1 MDDSILE
8 LANELIRRPSV
19 TPDDAGC
26 QDLIAER
33 LETAGFE
40 IERLRF
46 GEVDNLWATAGE
58 SGPLLCLLGHTDVV
72 PPGPREDW
80 SGDPFEPRLEDGVL
94 YGRGAADMKGSV
106 AAMIVAC
113 ERFRAAH
120 PDHAGRLAVL
130 LTSDEEGPA
139 VDGTRR
145 VVDTLMERGERIDWC
160 LVGEPSSRETLG
172 DTVKNGRRGSLTARI
187 RVRGHQGHV
196 AYPRAA
202 DNALHRLLAA
212 LAELIA
218 FEWKD
223 GDAHFQPTSLQVS
236 DLHAGTGADNVIP
249 GRAEAVLNLRFS
261 PAQTPEGIRK
271 HVAGTIARHAP
282 DYEIDWHLSGEP
294 FLTPEGGLVDAVRA
308 AVVSATGRMPELS
321 TAGGTSDGRF
331 VAPAGAQV
339 VELGPINAS
348 IHQVDEHVRAGDLDI
363 LARIY
368 QAVIERLLVAG

>member
-1 MDDSILE
+1 MDSILE
-8 LANELIRRPSV
+8 LASELIRRNSV

-26 QDLIAER
+26 QDLLAER
-33 LETAGFE
+33 LATTGFE
-40 IERLRF
+40 VERLRF

-72 PPGPREDW
+72 PPGPRDDW
-80 SGDPFEPRLEDGVL
+80 SSDPFEPRVEDGVL

-120 PDHAGRLAVL
+120 PDHGGRLAVL

-145 VVDTLMERGERIDWC
+145 VVETLTERGDRIDWC

-187 RVRGHQGHV
+187 KVRGHQGHV
-196 AYPRAA
+196 AYPQAA

-218 FEWKD
+218 FEWED

-261 PAQTPEGIRK
+261 PAQTVEGIK
-271 HVAGTIARHAP
+271 QYVAGTIARHAP
-282 DYEIDWHLSGEP
+282 EHTIDWHLSGEP

-308 AVVSATGRMPELS
+308 AVVSVTGRMPELS

-331 VAPAGAQV
+331 VSPAGAQV

-348 IHQVDEHVRAGDLDI
+348 IHKVDEHVRIDDLDT

-368 QAVIERLLVAG
+368 QEVIERLLLDG